1 MFNIFKKKSQLEKL
15 EVKYAKLLD
24 EWHKLSS
31 VNRTASDLK
40 FAEAQEIAV
49 LIEDLKSKQ

>member
-1 MFNIFKKKSQLEKL
+1 MFNIFKKKSPLEKL
-15 EVKYAKLLD
+15 EAKHVKLLE

-40 FAEAQEIAV
+40 FAEAQEVSA

>member
-1 MFNIFKKKSQLEKL
+1 MFTIFKKKNPIEKL
-15 EVKYAKLLD
+15 EAKHAKLLE

-40 FAEAQEIAV
+40 FAEAQEVAA
-49 LIEDLKSKQ
+49 LIEDLKGKQ

>member
-15 EVKYAKLLD
+15 EAKYAKLLD

-31 VNRTASDLK
+31 VNRSASDLK

>member
-1 MFNIFKKKSQLEKL
+1 MFTIFKKKTPLEKL
-15 EVKYAKLLD
+15 EAKYAKLLD